1 VVEKLS
7 GMGYCPGN
15 VDVTIIAQKPR
26 LADYISAMQANIAQD
41 LGIST
46 DSVNIKATTTEKMGF
61 EGREEG
67 ISTHAV
73 VLLESA

>member
-1 VVEKLS
+1 
-7 GMGYCPGN
+7 MGYSPGN

-26 LADYISAMQANIAQD
+26 LADYIPAMQANIADD
-41 LGIST
+41 LGISA
-46 DSVNIKATTTEKMGF
+46 DSVNIKATTTERMGF
-61 EGREEG
+61 EGRGEG